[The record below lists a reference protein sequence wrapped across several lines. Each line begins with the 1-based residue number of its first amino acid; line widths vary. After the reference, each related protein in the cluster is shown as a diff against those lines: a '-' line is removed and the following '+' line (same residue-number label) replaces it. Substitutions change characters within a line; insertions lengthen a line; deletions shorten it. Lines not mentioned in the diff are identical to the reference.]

1 MSKPRGPVPSA
12 AAKGNNLRGRAAG
25 PAPSSSSSV
34 ASSASSAASAGAAAR
49 RPAVR
54 DGASDGVQQQGL
66 KIVNGDQELS
76 ILDNKVTIG
85 RRKEC
90 DICLSGHSTM
100 RKQQEG
106 RDCSYPVASARCIE
120 RHAVGINASASMQW
134 QARVRIWVSAG
145 PGTSDKRLR
154 WSGR

>member
-1 MSKPRGPVPSA
+1 MSKPRGPVPNA

-25 PAPSSSSSV
+25 PAPSSSSV

-90 DICLSGHSTM
+90 DICLSGHST
-100 RKQQEG
+100 KITAGGTGLQPPG
-106 RDCSYPVASARCIE
+106 RLGSLHPEACSRDECFC
-120 RHAVGINASASMQW
+120 INAVAG
-134 QARVRIWVSAG
+134 ARAHMGVS
-145 PGTSDKRLR
+145 
-154 WSGR
+154 